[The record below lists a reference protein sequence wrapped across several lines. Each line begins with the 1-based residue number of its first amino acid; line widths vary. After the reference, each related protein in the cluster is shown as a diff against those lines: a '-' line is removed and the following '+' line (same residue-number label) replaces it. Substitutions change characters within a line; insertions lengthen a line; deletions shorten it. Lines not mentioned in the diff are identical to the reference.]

1 MSQEYFLVPDQS
13 HLEENKAD
21 MDSSLNLSKKNQPVF
36 QKIGSIFKRNDS
48 GNATERS
55 IKKPK
60 TSF

>member
-21 MDSSLNLSKKNQPVF
+21 MDLSKKNQPVF

-55 IKKPK
+55 MKKPK